1 MNYLVFLKKISP
13 FKIYIFIV
21 LALLC
26 LSQYY
31 VAFNNFSY
39 AAKKED
45 SPDNLNAAVVRGVI
59 NLSVAIVGTAFMAW
73 LLMPRW

>member
-1 MNYLVFLKKISP
+1 MDYIVFLQKISP
-13 FKIYIFIV
+13 FKIYIVIV

-45 SPDNLNAAVVRGVI
+45 SPANLNAATLRGVI
-59 NLSVAIVGTAFMAW
+59 NLSLAIVATVFIAW
-73 LLMPRW
+73 LFMQRW